1 MHARLLAV
9 AILLMSGARGP
20 KPAAI
25 PSAGEKAPALS
36 LPDPAGGT
44 FRLADFAGKKSVVV
58 VFYPKA
64 FSGG

>member
-1 MHARLLAV
+1 
-9 AILLMSGARGP
+9 MSGARGP
-20 KPAAI
+20 KPAATPSTPVTTQHAI
-25 PSAGEKAPALS
+25 PSVGEKAPALS

>member
-1 MHARLLAV
+1 MA
-9 AILLMSGARGP
+9 GP
-20 KPAAI
+20 TQHAI

-64 FSGG
+64 FTGG